1 MIALGI
7 FNAIKQEHHRRRHLR
22 LAMDELQAE
31 CAAEVDLAYKEYAET
46 CSKIVLNMTQSFFDR
61 SLTDDEAKAKADRD
75 AEIALL
81 RYEQRVDNANETFER
96 KLNSLLRNY

>member
-1 MIALGI
+1 
-7 FNAIKQEHHRRRHLR
+7 
-22 LAMDELQAE
+22 
-31 CAAEVDLAYKEYAET
+31 
-46 CSKIVLNMTQSFFDR
+46 MTQSFFDR
-61 SLTDDEAKAKADRD
+61 SLTDDEAKAKADRN